1 MAQKMR
7 ALKTKPKKKAAKK
20 RPEKTV
26 RLPLPL
32 AGDGEGQ
39 NGLSARRKLALK
51 KKIAGISKKHREL
64 DRINRWMK
72 KNLPPQGTPEWEA
85 LCTGC
90 GVCCYDKVWIGSR
103 LYLLKSAC
111 SFLNKRTNLCKC
123 YEERFEREPLCIPI
137 DAEIIQ
143 MGGLPDDCPYSQGLP
158 GYRPPKVI
166 DKTIDEV

>member
-1 MAQKMR
+1 MAQSVRTVKI
-7 ALKTKPKKKAAKK
+7 KSKKKASKK
-20 RPEKTV
+20 RPRKTIS
-26 RLPLPL
+26 LPLS
-32 AGDGEGQ
+32 GEEENW
-39 NGLSARRKLALK
+39 NGLAAKRRLALK
-51 KKIAGISKKHREL
+51 KKITGISQKHREL

-103 LYLLKSAC
+103 LHLLKSAC
-111 SFLNKRTNLCKC
+111 SFLNMKTNLCKC
-123 YEERFEREPLCIPI
+123 YEDRFEREPLCMPI
-137 DAEIIQ
+137 DADIIQ
-143 MGGLPDDCPYSQGLP
+143 MGGLPADCPYVEGMP